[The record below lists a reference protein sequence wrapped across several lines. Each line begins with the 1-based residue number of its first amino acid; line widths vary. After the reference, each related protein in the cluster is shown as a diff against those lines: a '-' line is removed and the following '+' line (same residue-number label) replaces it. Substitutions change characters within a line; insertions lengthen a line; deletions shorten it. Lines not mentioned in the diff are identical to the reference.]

1 MLKQKLDV
9 LKWCLHPRWLSAM
22 SSSVDRCLALNLGHT
37 RRGGGKMIWCV
48 EHDRGLILEG
58 AAVGGVCSRHQHSQD
73 DGCDLWKLT
82 EFNSDS
88 RFEFDA
94 QIHLK

>member
-1 MLKQKLDV
+1 MKNLSPKLEI
-9 LKWCLHPRWLSAM
+9 LIR
-22 SSSVDRCLALNLGHT
+22 LASGFF
-37 RRGGGKMIWCV
+37 
-48 EHDRGLILEG
+48 
-58 AAVGGVCSRHQHSQD
+58 QHGQG

-94 QIHLK
+94 QIHLKQVASSRGVGGDEDEEHEDEDS